1 MHFGFRLFLSAI
13 IAYTSV
19 MGYPITLI
27 VNGAI
32 VFVARFA
39 DRSSHLLFIKKP
51 SEGAANQW
59 FFDTIAKYL

>member
-1 MHFGFRLFLSAI
+1 
-13 IAYTSV
+13 